1 MKKIKNLIIV
11 LVLSIM
17 ILPFT
22 AKAEGNIGNYR
33 LKCVDGSGKTLEGK
47 DNKIYANEKVKCHL
61 LGQVSDSDPKVKFL
75 ITRITGQAIELS
87 DSGSETSLS
96 KSVTGPDEAYNSPVE
111 RPSGAKC
118 PDSFGC
124 YDWYKKSGNDF
135 VGIVPDYD
143 KGVTQG
149 DASLANYNDLAWWEF
164 TIQPEKITG
173 DINCARMCVY
183 ADTILMT
190 GATGSGLVPDPSS
203 GSGCIELH
211 LKSTTVCGQIGGE
224 YFDINGNKVSSR
236 EEMIASCGCRI
247 DNGKYYDN
255 EGEETT
261 EENYNKVCNPV
272 CVCRDGQCY
281 DDDGKPVTP
290 EEYEKSCGCRID
302 NGKYY
307 DNEGNET
314 TEENYYKVCN
324 PKCRCDENGQC
335 YDSKG
340 KPVTPEEY
348 KKACGCRKEDGKF
361 YDFDGNEV
369 DEKTYNKKCV
379 PGTGQFAPY
388 ITLTA
393 LLIAGYGLYNIIR
406 YYRSNKKIYKV

>member
-11 LVLSIM
+11 LILSVM

-22 AKAEGNIGNYR
+22 AKADGNIGNYR
-33 LKCVDGSGKTLEGK
+33 LKCTDDQGYV
-47 DNKIYANEKVKCHL
+47 YAGEKVKCHL
-61 LGQVSDSDPKVKFL
+61 LGEVNDSDPKVKFL
-75 ITRITGQAIELS
+75 ITRITGQAIEITNE
-87 DSGSETSLS
+87 GSETSLS
-96 KSVTGPDEAYNSPVE
+96 KSVTEPNTAYTSPVV
-111 RPSGAKC
+111 RPNGAKC
-118 PDSFGC
+118 PNNVFGC
-124 YDWYKKSGNDF
+124 YDWYKKNGNDI
-135 VGIVPDYD
+135 VGIVPDLN
-143 KGVTQG
+143 KGITQG

-164 TIQPEKITG
+164 EILPEQIVG
-173 DINCARMCVY
+173 DIDCARMCVY
-183 ADTILMT
+183 VDTVLI
-190 GATGSGLVPDPSS
+190 GSDDIGTGLVPDPSS

-224 YFDINGNKVSSR
+224 YFDINGNKVSSK
-236 EEMIASCGCRI
+236 EEMIASCACRI

-281 DDDGKPVTP
+281 DDDGEPVTP

-307 DNEGNET
+307 DNEGKET

-340 KPVTPEEY
+340 KPVTPEDY

-369 DEKTYNKKCV
+369 DEETYNKKCV